1 LWFNVQQQIFHAYS
15 ELYKN
20 IKYIEMKAGRE
31 IDATIFNCYWKSI
44 EIWKM
49 AISKHVTYHG
59 SRSVV

>member
-1 LWFNVQQQIFHAYS
+1 
-15 ELYKN
+15 
-20 IKYIEMKAGRE
+20 MKAGRE

-44 EIWKM
+44 EIWKV

>member
-31 IDATIFNCYWKSI
+31 IDATIFFASVA
-44 EIWKM
+44 
-49 AISKHVTYHG
+49 AILLT
-59 SRSVV
+59 